1 MTTNQKY
8 VIAAACLITIVF
20 RLHVPGLPNF
30 GTMVALSLLCGCAFK
45 NGWGFAIP
53 LGIRMLT
60 DIGLEL
66 QTGYGFYSSW
76 AYDYSA
82 YLLIAFLGYQLNS
95 KSALQVGAGTL
106 TSVTIF
112 FLISNFGAWHFEP
125 SYTSDFA
132 GLWLCFELG
141 LPFAKA
147 TIYGNLLAAPVFFGS
162 WHFATIT
169 STQNAATST
178 QNAASRQATTS
189 ADNA

>member
-20 RLHVPGLPNF
+20 RLHVPGLPNL

-45 NGWGFAIP
+45 NWWGFAIP
-53 LGIRMLT
+53 LGVRMLT
-60 DIGLEL
+60 DVGLEL
-66 QTGYGFYSSW
+66 QTGYGFYPNW

-82 YLLIAFLGYQLNS
+82 YLLIALWGYQLNS

-106 TSVTIF
+106 ASVAIF
-112 FLISNFGAWHFEP
+112 FLVSNFGAWHFEP
-125 SYTSDFA
+125 SYSSDFA
-132 GLWLCFELG
+132 GLLLCLELG

-162 WHFATIT
+162 WHLATIT
-169 STQNAATST
+169 STQNAAS
-178 QNAASRQATTS
+178 QQAKTS